1 MTAVATRSIRFL
13 SLLIVLSSPLSAQ
26 TGRGHLKGSTDA
38 PIEIVE
44 YGDFACASCGQFA
57 RETLPHLIGTWID
70 TGRAR
75 MRFVPF
81 NLSFFRP
88 GGAAARAAECAARQ
102 DAFWAMHDR
111 LYARQDEWLGRG
123 GQRDRLE
130 AYATELG
137 LDPAAFRTCLDD
149 AGVTATIDANTEAA
163 QAAGVRATPTFF
175 VNGRRIEGALDVAAF
190 TAILEAAAAGSRGR

>member
-1 MTAVATRSIRFL
+1 MTAVASRAVLFV
-13 SLLIVLSSPLSAQ
+13 SLLFALSAPVAAQ
-26 TGRGHLKGSTDA
+26 ADPGHWKGSADA

-57 RETLPHLIGTWID
+57 RETLPHIEAAWID

-75 MRFVPF
+75 LRFVPF

-102 DAFWAMHDR
+102 DAFWPMHDR

-123 GQRDRLE
+123 GQRERLE
-130 AYATELG
+130 GYARELD
-137 LDPAAFRTCLDD
+137 LDGAAFRACLDD
-149 AGVTATIDANTEAA
+149 DAVAATIDANTEAA
-163 QAAGVRATPTFF
+163 QAMGVRATPTFV
-175 VNGRRIEGALDVAAF
+175 VNGRRIEGALDVTDF
-190 TAILEAAAAGSRGR
+190 TAILEAAAGAPRQR